1 MASTVQGVQNIIGYT
16 FNDSDLVREAVS
28 AAGSIVA
35 AGTRRFPN
43 GNKRLAILGDTVL
56 QLALAEE
63 WYDGIEP
70 RATYDR
76 IRQAVGSNNNLHSI
90 GLASNLD
97 AFVNLA
103 AGGRTVSP
111 ITMAATVEAII
122 GAVYLDANNMDTVK
136 AVMDTLGLTAA
147 SLG

>member
-1 MASTVQGVQNIIGYT
+1 
-16 FNDSDLVREAVS
+16 
-28 AAGSIVA
+28 
-35 AGTRRFPN
+35 
-43 GNKRLAILGDTVL
+43 
-56 QLALAEE
+56 
-63 WYDGIEP
+63 
-70 RATYDR
+70 TYDR
-76 IRQAVGSNNNLHSI
+76 IRQTVGSNNNLNSI

-97 AFVNLA
+97 AFINLA